1 MGVLG
6 WWHNVDT
13 LIKEFEEKR
22 GERAKER
29 ELLCNGERLRLEA
42 WWNGRVIYGK
52 RTRDMCDRCQSV

>member
-1 MGVLG
+1 MVWGKLAMGVLG

-29 ELLCNGERLRLEA
+29 ELLCNGERLRLR
-42 WWNGRVIYGK
+42 NH
-52 RTRDMCDRCQSV
+52 